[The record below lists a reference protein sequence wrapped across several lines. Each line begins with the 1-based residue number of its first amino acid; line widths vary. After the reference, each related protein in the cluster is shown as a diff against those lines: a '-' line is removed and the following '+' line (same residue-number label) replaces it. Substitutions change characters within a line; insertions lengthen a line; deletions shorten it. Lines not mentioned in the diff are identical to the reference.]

1 MRMTTRW
8 ESGQPRAAPRW
19 LMAALALATLAGCGV
34 STVDE
39 VRVAWPPFKDGTAL
53 VLPSDP
59 AQCPDLSGTYRV
71 VGEPRAGEAA
81 AGVGDL
87 RRFLAYTLDL
97 PGLPDTA
104 EHAWRPT
111 PAASVTFN
119 AAPQGWQVVAHDG
132 HGGRFT
138 GLLPLR
144 DATAGVDRRADG
156 PLAALPGVQH
166 FGGCTQGRF
175 WISARRDWRQYESM
189 GVLRTVALLRPQ
201 AGGLLVSVQRESHS
215 IGLLPWH
222 SSDEVRSQYWFGP
235 RQP

>member
-1 MRMTTRW
+1 MRMTTRRG
-8 ESGQPRAAPRW
+8 SGRRRAAPRW

-71 VGEPRAGEAA
+71 AGEPRAGEAA

-111 PAASVTFN
+111 PAARVTFN
-119 AAPQGWQVVAHDG
+119 AAPQGWQVVADDG
-132 HGGRFT
+132 QGAGSRACCPCATPRPASTARPTARWRPCPASSISAAAPRAVSGSVPGAT
-138 GLLPLR
+138 GASTNPWACSAPWR
-144 DATAGVDRRADG
+144 CCGHRRA
-156 PLAALPGVQH
+156 
-166 FGGCTQGRF
+166 GC
-175 WISARRDWRQYESM
+175 W
-189 GVLRTVALLRPQ
+189 
-201 AGGLLVSVQRESHS
+201 
-215 IGLLPWH
+215 
-222 SSDEVRSQYWFGP
+222 
-235 RQP
+235 